1 MIFKDRIEAGDLL
14 AAKLERFKNEDA
26 IVLAIPRGGVPLG
39 YVVAK
44 HLNIPLELVL
54 SKKIGHPL
62 HKEFA
67 IGAVTLNS
75 RVLSEAA
82 SEVSSSYIE
91 EETKKIR
98 SLLLG
103 QYRDFYGDKASAN
116 LKDKVV
122 IVIDDGVATG
132 NTMVSTIEMLHQEE
146 PKKIVVATPVSSQS
160 ALLKLQNSPL
170 IDEVI
175 CLLAPID
182 FRAVGRFYENFDQVD
197 DAEVKRLLNKMQ
209 DVSSMI
215 FHKLIFDY

>member
-1 MIFKDRIEAGDLL
+1 MIFKDRIEAAELL
-14 AAKLERFKNEDA
+14 AAKLEHYRNEDA

-44 HLNIPLELVL
+44 HLNIPLEVVL

-75 RVLSEAA
+75 QVLSEAA

-91 EETKKIR
+91 AETKKIR
-98 SLLLG
+98 TLLAKHY
-103 QYRDFYGDKASAN
+103 QDFYGEKTPPK
-116 LKDKVV
+116 LKNKVL

-132 NTMVSTIEMLHQEE
+132 NTIMSTIEMLHQEKPE
-146 PKKIVVATPVSSQS
+146 KIVVAIPVSSQS
-160 ALLKLQNSPL
+160 ALQMLQNSPF
-170 IDEVI
+170 IDEII
-175 CLLAPID
+175 CLSAPAD

-197 DAEVKRLLNKMQ
+197 NSEVKALLNKET
-209 DVSSMI
+209 VS
-215 FHKLIFDY
+215 

>member
-91 EETKKIR
+91 EETKKNQVAA
-98 SLLLG
+98 LG
-103 QYRDFYGDKASAN
+103 
-116 LKDKVV
+116 
-122 IVIDDGVATG
+122 
-132 NTMVSTIEMLHQEE
+132 TIPGFLW
-146 PKKIVVATPVSSQS
+146 
-160 ALLKLQNSPL
+160 
-170 IDEVI
+170 
-175 CLLAPID
+175 
-182 FRAVGRFYENFDQVD
+182 G
-197 DAEVKRLLNKMQ
+197 
-209 DVSSMI
+209 
-215 FHKLIFDY
+215 